1 MRKCT
6 SSALYKT
13 RLSLGIQICISESL
27 GSTPKTK
34 TAKKI
39 NHIQKKKKEKP
50 VSSDRLSLEGDG
62 ELPNNHK
69 QSCAFS
75 SDEVSP
81 FRRKVKVGEI
91 NLHIQVYLRDLT
103 GFFQT
108 TVINSDYHNKASH
121 MSFLVSQC
129 ISKSCLHYT
138 IVYEVCNNIMFFNMY
153 ILKLGL
159 PQWFRW

>member
-13 RLSLGIQICISESL
+13 RLSLGIHFAVHLKLTRQRK
-27 GSTPKTK
+27 ST
-34 TAKKI
+34 I
-39 NHIQKKKKEKP
+39 FKKKKKKP
-50 VSSDRLSLEGDG
+50 VSSDRLSLEGDA

-103 GFFQT
+103 GFLQT

-153 ILKLGL
+153 ILELGL
-159 PQWFRW
+159 PQWSRW